1 MRQQTEVTTY
11 YTVHSTLNH
20 RADQLHAE
28 CLQGHAEQQ
37 EGAGGMLLLLGVGEL
52 AWVPVDGLG
61 RSLSGEKVAFPK
73 CPACNSRTCA
83 CV

>member
-61 RSLSGEKVAFPK
+61 RSLSGEVCWHCGILKLI
-73 CPACNSRTCA
+73 T
-83 CV
+83 